1 MLEARAD
8 SGVPA
13 GAFYAFAGGIG
24 GVALLVGAF
33 FLLRWRRKRTIR
45 RRALENQARQRRLQH
60 ASPPS
65 TTPPQG
71 VGLTSTRNGPLP
83 PAYTPTQRDRVRERL
98 PPPRDRLPRLNSSVP
113 RHDTSVSND
122 ILQARLDALAA
133 SSGTAPQNGQTNTLA
148 PPPLDPFSAD
158 ESSAQSD
165 ASEFDMERRGPAV
178 NPFWAAKKQAQ
189 NIELAAAGYTESE
202 MMLASDQTDDV
213 DEEISEGAGDRGWV
227 GQPIYGGR
235 AVEGIDGIRMQTFGE
250 RPKWALPDRPKEA
263 MPSAVGVQKRLPAQ
277 TRPVGQPGRS
287 QDLVAD
293 DLRIQQRQQTP
304 PPPRHHAPLPTIQVQ
319 QPRSDPSLQEQTQ
332 PRARPQIARQLVPEY
347 YNTGVAE
354 SVDSSRLSQA
364 DLAPSS
370 TETEQEEDVRL
381 SRDPWW
387 EEVQANRRAA
397 ARGR

>member
-24 GVALLVGAF
+24 GVALLAGTF
-33 FLLRWRRKRTIR
+33 FLLRWRRKRTTR

-71 VGLTSTRNGPLP
+71 LGLSSARNGPLP

-113 RHDTSVSND
+113 RTDTSVSND
-122 ILQARLDALAA
+122 ILRARLDALAT
-133 SSGTAPQNGQTNTLA
+133 SSATGPQNGQTNTLA
-148 PPPLDPFSAD
+148 PPLDPFSA
-158 ESSAQSD
+158 EEGSAQSD

-213 DEEISEGAGDRGWV
+213 DEEISEGAGNKGWV
-227 GQPIYGGR
+227 GQPVYGGR
-235 AVEGIDGIRMQTFGE
+235 PVEGIDGIRMQTFGE

-263 MPSAVGVQKRLPAQ
+263 MPSALGIQKSLPAQ
-277 TRPVGQPGRS
+277 TRPVGQQERTQQQLG
-287 QDLVAD
+287 D
-293 DLRIQQRQQTP
+293 DGRIQQRPQTP
-304 PPPRHHAPLPTIQVQ
+304 PRRHPPLPTIQIQ
-319 QPRSDPSLQEQTQ
+319 QPRSNPSLQEQTQ
-332 PRARPQIARQLVPEY
+332 PLPRPQIAQQLYPEY